1 MYTFWG
7 EITTLLVFFL
17 LTACSIEKYAQSKS
31 DATLCNGK
39 LFKATSFWFQQA
51 MMQEITI
58 TVLFWSFLYF
68 IATDL
73 KNMSWQMIK
82 EKLYYD
88 IVLDTDNY
96 NHSIPIVLLMIE
108 FGVNNIQF
116 SWKHLAIHIL
126 SNVAYMVLQCY
137 LSRSRNKEVYPGID
151 WINDPKGSAIKSHAT
166 LVVTLVFFFMI
177 KGLLFIKFRLNGITH
192 KIAKTDAL
200 DKLL

>member
-7 EITTLLVFFL
+7 EVTTLLVFFL
-17 LTACSIEKYAQSKS
+17 LTACSIERYAHSKS
-31 DATLCNGK
+31 EVTLCNGK

-51 MMQEITI
+51 IMQEITI

-108 FGVNNIQF
+108 FLINNIQF
-116 SWKHLAIHIL
+116 RWLHLGIHIL
-126 SNVAYMVLQCY
+126 SNVAYMMLQCY

-166 LVVTLVFFFMI
+166 LVVTFAFFLMI
-177 KGLLFIKFRLNGITH
+177 KSMVFVKFKLNGITQ
-192 KIAKTDAL
+192 KIAKTEIVE
-200 DKLL
+200 KIF

>member
-1 MYTFWG
+1 MLLLVIEDLRNKGCRYEMYTFWG

-126 SNVAYMVLQCY
+126 SNVAYMVLHVTCPDPGTKKCTQASTGSMTLKDRQSSRTLHS
-137 LSRSRNKEVYPGID
+137 LSRSC
-151 WINDPKGSAIKSHAT
+151 SSS
-166 LVVTLVFFFMI
+166 
-177 KGLLFIKFRLNGITH
+177 
-192 KIAKTDAL
+192 
-200 DKLL
+200 

>member
-73 KNMSWQMIK
+73 KNMSWQMI
-82 EKLYYD
+82 
-88 IVLDTDNY
+88 
-96 NHSIPIVLLMIE
+96 
-108 FGVNNIQF
+108 
-116 SWKHLAIHIL
+116 
-126 SNVAYMVLQCY
+126 
-137 LSRSRNKEVYPGID
+137 
-151 WINDPKGSAIKSHAT
+151 
-166 LVVTLVFFFMI
+166 
-177 KGLLFIKFRLNGITH
+177 
-192 KIAKTDAL
+192 
-200 DKLL
+200 